1 MWICDNRRVL
11 PGFGADLYGFYRD
24 PAEWREG
31 GGNLFR
37 FYSGFF
43 WGSNQLQSRPSR
55 TAIPSESFMADVA
68 TIKKNISVFLGHF
81 LATYFRS

>member
-31 GGNLFR
+31 GR
-37 FYSGFF
+37 
-43 WGSNQLQSRPSR
+43 WGGRR
-55 TAIPSESFMADVA
+55 GAAGGEGAHI
-68 TIKKNISVFLGHF
+68 
-81 LATYFRS
+81 

>member
-31 GGNLFR
+31 GGAI
-37 FYSGFF
+37 YSVFIPDFF
-43 WGSNQLQSRPSR
+43 GDQINCKVVLQELQSLPRVLWPTLPQSR
-55 TAIPSESFMADVA
+55 KTFPFS
-68 TIKKNISVFLGHF
+68 
-81 LATYFRS
+81 